1 MSLSMDR
8 GTLTIPHSRPC
19 LDDNDC
25 RTVIDVLVSGQL
37 AQGKKVAALEDAF
50 VRLMSPH
57 DKLLPNGFSHHSGLG
72 RSSSDGLKK
81 AASGFHRNDDS
92 HPEMAS
98 CQGRDGDDGLPAKSP
113 VFQAAAVNSGT
124 AALHL
129 TLLALG
135 IGSGDEVIIPSYAC
149 TALWHAV
156 RYTRAMP
163 VLADSEGATF
173 NIAAGD
179 VQRRR
184 TDRTRA
190 VIVPHLFGQAA
201 ELNEIL
207 ALDIPVIEDCAQAL
221 GSTYQGRPTGSFGV
235 AAVFSFY
242 ATKVISAGEGGMVV
256 SRNAAL
262 VDKIRDLRDYDE
274 RDDLNVIR
282 FNCKLTD
289 IQAALAL
296 SQLHKLPSFIDRRR
310 EIAGRYDRL
319 LHNTGLPPPL
329 RKDDRDHIFFRYVV
343 CVAAVEA
350 FIAEME
356 NRGVSC
362 RRPVFKPLNSYLNIP
377 GYDTAEWIWRHAVSI
392 PLYPGLNEEEL
403 VQIMTSLEKSAY
415 LHR

>member
-184 TDRTRA
+184 TARTRA

-201 ELNEIL
+201 ELWGDL
-207 ALDIPVIEDCAQAL
+207 AC
-221 GSTYQGRPTGSFGV
+221 
-235 AAVFSFY
+235 FSFY
-242 ATKVISAGEGGMVV
+242 PTKNLGAFGDGGMIVTNDV
-256 SRNAAL
+256 KLSAQCRLLREYGWAERYISSRPGFNSRL
-262 VDKIRDLRDYDE
+262 DE
-274 RDDLNVIR
+274 
-282 FNCKLTD
+282 
-289 IQAALAL
+289 IQAAILAVK
-296 SQLHKLPSFIDRRR
+296 LHHLDRWLR
-310 EIAGRYDRL
+310 EKATMMARY
-319 LHNTGLPPPL
+319 HTGLSAVPVSFQEITPGCEPAWHL
-329 RKDDRDHIFFRYVV
+329 
-343 CVAAVEA
+343 CVIAVETASLRTRLIQHLTKEEIQTLIHYPIPTHKQQA
-350 FIAEME
+350 FSLAGSPSLPTTEDLADRIL
-356 NRGVSC
+356 SL
-362 RRPVFKPLNSYLNIP
+362 PLNNVLAQEEQDKVI
-377 GYDTAEWIWRHAVSI
+377 DAVRNFYS
-392 PLYPGLNEEEL
+392 
-403 VQIMTSLEKSAY
+403 
-415 LHR
+415 